1 MAVALVYAFNLPILK
16 MLNADKDYLRLFP
29 IVTFVVESDSGVKC
43 SLEMGQGGQKGDFES

>member
-16 MLNADKDYLRLFP
+16 ILNADKDYLRLFP

-43 SLEMGQGGQKGDFES
+43 SLEMLQGGQKGDFES